1 MPGKFE
7 LSKTRH
13 GQFVFNLKAANG
25 QVILTSHT
33 FASKDLALSNIES
46 VRVNGSLDNHFDR
59 KTSAS
64 GQPYF
69 SLSTEAGENLGRSE
83 MYSSVA
89 AMEKGIASVKR
100 NAVTARLIDLSDF
113 F

>member
-7 LSKTRH
+7 LSKTRN

-33 FASKDLALSNIES
+33 YASKDAALTSVES
-46 VRVNGSLDNHFDR
+46 VRQNGSLDNHFDR
-59 KTSAS
+59 KTSTG

-69 SLSTEAGENLGRSE
+69 SLMAEGGENLGRSE
-83 MYSSVA
+83 MYSSIA

-100 NAVTARLIDLSDF
+100 NAQAARLIDLSDF

>member
-7 LSKTRH
+7 LSKTRN

-33 FASKDLALSNIES
+33 YASKDQALSSVEH
-46 VRVNGSLDNHFDR
+46 VRVNGSVDNHFDR
-59 KTSAS
+59 KTSTA
-64 GQPYF
+64 GHPYF
-69 SLSTEAGENLGRSE
+69 SLLNESGENLGRSE

>member
-1 MPGKFE
+1 MPGKYE
-7 LSKTRH
+7 LSKTRN

-25 QVILTSHT
+25 QVILTSQTH
-33 FASKDLALSNIES
+33 ASKDQALNCLES
-46 VRVNGSLDNHFDR
+46 VRANGSMDNLFDR
-59 KTSAS
+59 KTSTS

-69 SLSTEAGENLGRSE
+69 SLLAQDGEKLGRSE
-83 MYSSVA
+83 TYSSIA